1 MALNTFAGR
10 TYNDLT
16 QYPVF
21 PWILADYTSSTL
33 DLSNPKTFRD
43 LTKPIGAL
51 EPNRLKTFVER
62 YETFEDDQIPKFHY
76 GSHYSSAGVV
86 LFYLIRM
93 VRLSFSLYIA
103 AVCV

>member
-1 MALNTFAGR
+1 MSLNTFAGR

-21 PWILADYTSSTL
+21 PWIVADYTSATL
-33 DLSNPKTFRD
+33 DLTNPKTFRD

-93 VRLSFSLYIA
+93 VRFLMP
-103 AVCV
+103 